1 MIKDSFVQERSPS
14 IASPSVETHKATY
27 FDPNLYMLSPHTH
40 ILSVAAEYRM
50 VYMLDMSASL
60 ATLDPATGTVLIS
73 QVLET

>member
-1 MIKDSFVQERSPS
+1 M
-14 IASPSVETHKATY
+14 ASPCIDGQKPTY
-27 FDPNLYMLSPHTH
+27 FDTNLYMLSPHTH
-40 ILSVAAEYRM
+40 ILSVAGEYRM